1 MQFKVFPDDTLL
13 SSAAADAICGQL
25 RQNPRSLLCLA
36 AGHSSLGVFQELV
49 RRYRQNEVDFSQAGF
64 LAMDEW
70 LGMNRSTPGSCSDF
84 LIQNFLSQVNFP
96 PERVRLIDGKASDVQ
111 AECKAVR
118 SSIAE
123 AGGLDFILLG
133 MGMNG
138 HLALNEP
145 GVDFTLSVHLTQ
157 LDGTTKKVGQKY
169 FDSAPELTG
178 GLTIGFADI
187 AAAKNILLVVNG
199 ERKSQILQKVMESPV
214 TNLLPATGLKD
225 LPNAALWCDRAAAS
239 LCPAG

>member
-13 SSAAADAICGQL
+13 SSAVADAICGQL

-96 PERVRLIDGKASDVQ
+96 PERVLLID
-111 AECKAVR
+111 
-118 SSIAE
+118 
-123 AGGLDFILLG
+123 
-133 MGMNG
+133 
-138 HLALNEP
+138 
-145 GVDFTLSVHLTQ
+145 
-157 LDGTTKKVGQKY
+157 
-169 FDSAPELTG
+169 
-178 GLTIGFADI
+178 
-187 AAAKNILLVVNG
+187 
-199 ERKSQILQKVMESPV
+199 
-214 TNLLPATGLKD
+214 
-225 LPNAALWCDRAAAS
+225 
-239 LCPAG
+239 